1 MKLVFSLRISY
12 RGLEKV
18 GQYRV
23 LDVRFM
29 ESSSTNTIGVEVEL
43 GRDFT
48 SIFTT
53 TYLPTIL
60 MNIINQVTN
69 YLDNTKYL
77 ETIITVNITS
87 LMVLSALY
95 ISVSNSLPATSDIK
109 FVDIWLLFSLVF
121 PFCIVLL
128 NILIYILSQGR
139 KGVTQV
145 KPVGEP
151 KKGRYDK
158 LSTSAVLTMTSRV
171 VLPAVYIILAS
182 LHLISGLYFI

>member
-1 MKLVFSLRISY
+1 M
-12 RGLEKV
+12 
-18 GQYRV
+18 
-23 LDVRFM
+23 RFK
-29 ESSSTNTIGVEVEL
+29 ESSSTNTIGIEVEL

-60 MNIINQVTN
+60 MNFINQVTN

-109 FVDIWLLFSLVF
+109 YV
-121 PFCIVLL
+121 
-128 NILIYILSQGR
+128 
-139 KGVTQV
+139 
-145 KPVGEP
+145 
-151 KKGRYDK
+151 
-158 LSTSAVLTMTSRV
+158 A
-171 VLPAVYIILAS
+171 
-182 LHLISGLYFI
+182 

>member
-1 MKLVFSLRISY
+1 M
-12 RGLEKV
+12 EKS
-18 GQYRV
+18 GI
-23 LDVRFM
+23 
-29 ESSSTNTIGVEVEL
+29 NTIGIEVEL

-69 YLDNTKYL
+69 YLDNAKYL

-109 FVDIWLLFSLVF
+109 YVDIWLLFNLVF
-121 PFCIVLL
+121 PFFIVLL
-128 NILIYILSQGR
+128 NILIYITGLRR
-139 KGVTQV
+139 KGATQV
-145 KPVGEP
+145 KPVVGDKP
-151 KKGRYDK
+151 GRKKMW
-158 LSTSAVLTMTSRV
+158 T
-171 VLPAVYIILAS
+171 
-182 LHLISGLYFI
+182 